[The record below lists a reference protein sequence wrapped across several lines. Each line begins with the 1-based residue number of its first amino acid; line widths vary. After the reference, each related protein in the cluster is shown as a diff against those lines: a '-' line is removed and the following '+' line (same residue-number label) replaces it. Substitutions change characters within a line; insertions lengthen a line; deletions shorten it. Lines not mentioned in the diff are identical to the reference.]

1 MIQRIIKGMNS
12 IEWAKRNKK
21 SIVADIVGDAVAPSG
36 DKTPVAIF
44 AAGIPGAG
52 KTEFLNRLF
61 QNTQNIVRVD
71 MDEIVKLFP
80 EYSPENYYKFRG
92 AAAIIVDEV
101 VAYCRK
107 HRLDFVLD
115 GTFGS
120 KRATDNIRSALKRHS
135 VTIYYVWKEPTLA
148 WRHTKD
154 RQIVEKRGIEKE
166 GLVESCIN
174 VPLNLQEATSK
185 FQDKISIVAIRKNP
199 NSDEFQATQNTHQI
213 DKLVE
218 VNYTKSDLERT
229 LE

>member
-1 MIQRIIKGMNS
+1 MNS
-12 IEWAKRNKK
+12 IEWAKKHKK
-21 SIVADIVGDAVAPSG
+21 SIVAKIVGDTVASKD

-92 AAAIIVDEV
+92 GAAIIVDEV

-107 HRLDFVLD
+107 NRLDFVLD

-120 KRATDNIRSALKRHS
+120 KRAIDNIRSALKRHS
-135 VTIYYVWKEPTLA
+135 VTIYYVWKDPVLA

-166 GLVESCIN
+166 GFIESCIN
-174 VPLNLQEATSK
+174 VPLNLQEATNK

-199 NSDEFQATQNTHQI
+199 NNDEFQAAQNHSLI
-213 DKLVE
+213 DMLIE
-218 VNYTKSDLERT
+218 VSYTKDDLERT